1 MKQSISM
8 FITLLF
14 ISFYSSGQSNKS
26 IVGKWQDEKHPEK
39 QIEIFEQSARI
50 FFGKAIAIE
59 KKEEPFIFENLVW
72 NEKTKSYQGI
82 LRNPDGHDKIM
93 ISILLVNP
101 NRFVFVVKKFFLS
114 KTFQF
119 IRAS

>member
-8 FITLLF
+8 FIALLL
-14 ISFYSSGQSNKS
+14 ISFYGSGQSNKS

-39 QIEIFEQSARI
+39 QVEVFEQSIGI
-50 FFGKAIAIE
+50 FFGKVMASE
-59 KKEEPFIFENLVW
+59 KKDEPFIFENLVW

-93 ISILLVNP
+93 ISIFLVNP

-114 KTFQF
+114 RTFQF
-119 IRAS
+119 VRTN